1 MLALRPGHHPLAVVA
16 ATRLRI
22 RAQIQ
27 QQQLQQ
33 SLARQP
39 RAETATETTME
50 AHLRAQEIR
59 DTSLLPAGID
69 LSIALRMALR
79 RSM

>member
-1 MLALRPGHHPLAVVA
+1 MLALRPGHHPLAAVA

-22 RAQIQ
+22 Q
-27 QQQLQQ
+27 QQQQQ
-33 SLARQP
+33 SLTRQP
-39 RAETATETTME
+39 RVETATKTKME
-50 AHLRAQEIR
+50 ALLRAQAIR

-69 LSIALRMALR
+69 LAIALWMALC